1 MSSFAFPSSQTTPLL
16 IRITLESKNSAWLGL
31 CDDKIIV
38 LPSLATL
45 LRIDKTRVLSKEDKE
60 NKMQKEKM
68 MQSYVTIKVVVQL
81 VNALAP
87 RHH

>member
-1 MSSFAFPSSQTTPLL
+1 MSRITPL
-16 IRITLESKNSAWLGL
+16 ITCDISQPQIYHIISIFVFKHWRKKIPLVL
-31 CDDKIIV
+31 CRQQI
-38 LPSLATL
+38 
-45 LRIDKTRVLSKEDKE
+45 RIDKTRVLSKEDKE